1 MATKYLPDA
10 DHVVRHI
17 SSQLLER
24 DGDDQVIGCFPQA
37 FELRPGEKYL
47 SASWLEF
54 FDGTR
59 QERLKQTAAACG
71 KVREVRPRH
80 GFAMGNVGVIKEA
93 CATFNQKLRIIHEP
107 NENPAY
113 TAVRSY
119 KSDELEL
126 LELLASEAWSDVV
139 EAKAYL

>member
-1 MATKYLPDA
+1 
-10 DHVVRHI
+10 
-17 SSQLLER
+17 
-24 DGDDQVIGCFPQA
+24 
-37 FELRPGEKYL
+37 
-47 SASWLEF
+47 
-54 FDGTR
+54 
-59 QERLKQTAAACG
+59 
-71 KVREVRPRH
+71 
-80 GFAMGNVGVIKEA
+80 MGNVGVIKEA